1 MANWFWPNE
10 VASWIRRLAG
20 LLHATNAWRLQPLLA
35 GMLFAR
41 GRLTVSSWLRAGEL
55 SDDYQSY
62 YYFLGSLGRK
72 VKWLA
77 ALLLQSVLRVVNPGE
92 RLLFAIDDTPT
103 KRYGPHVEGAGIHH
117 NPTPGPAQQKYLY
130 GHVWV
135 TVSLLARHA
144 LWGTIGLPLLAYL
157 YVRRVDLGSIA
168 SYKVKFQTKLE
179 QAAALVEW
187 LTRCLHKAG
196 KQLWLVV
203 DGAYAKRPFLERALK
218 AGATVVSRL
227 RRDAAL
233 WSVPEV
239 VPTGQRKRGRPRKY
253 GAARISLAKR
263 AGQARGWQR
272 GTFTLYGQETP
283 VCYKTFLATY
293 KPVGGLIRVVIVRED
308 EREDEGAWRAY
319 FCTAANAT
327 VAEILEA
334 VADRSAIEQ
343 NYHDLKEV
351 HGAGQQQL
359 RNYWANVAA
368 WHLTMWLHTL
378 IELWAWPKPH
388 QDVVD
393 RSASPWDDAERR
405 PSHADRRN
413 ALRRSCLQE
422 EYQREAALAGFAR
435 KTRRLWAK
443 LLKLAA

>member
-1 MANWFWPNE
+1 MANSFLPTE
-10 VASWIRRLAG
+10 VASLITQLACV
-20 LLHATNAWRLQPLLA
+20 LHATNAWRLQPLLV

-72 VKWLA
+72 VKTVA
-77 ALLLQSVLRVVNPGE
+77 ALLLLAVLRVVNTGD

-103 KRYGPHVEGAGIHH
+103 KRCGPHVEGAGIHH
-117 NPTPGPAQQKYLY
+117 NPTPGPADQKYLY

-135 TVSLLARHA
+135 TLSLVVRHT

-157 YVRRVDLGSIA
+157 YVRQANLKSIP
-168 SYKVKFQTKLE
+168 SSSGVKFQTKLE
-179 QAAALVEW
+179 QAAALIEW
-187 LTRCLHKAG
+187 LA
-196 KQLWLVV
+196 LWLRNQGKRLWVV
-203 DGAYAKRPFLERALK
+203 ADGAYAKRPFLKRAMK
-218 AGATVVSRL
+218 TGATVVSRL

-233 WSVPEV
+233 RSVPEA
-239 VPTGQRKRGRPRKY
+239 VPANRRGRGRPRKY
-253 GAARISLAKR
+253 GEKRISLAKR
-263 AGQARGWQR
+263 AGHGRGWKWD
-272 GTFTLYGQETP
+272 TLTLYNKATL
-283 VCYKTFLATY
+283 VCYKTFQATY
-293 KPVGGLIRVVIVRED
+293 QPAGGLIRVVIVRED
-308 EREDEGAWRAY
+308 DGDWRGY
-319 FCTAANAT
+319 FCTDANASVT
-327 VAEILEA
+327 EVLEA

-359 RNYWANVAA
+359 RNYWANIAA

-378 IELWAWPKPH
+378 IEMWAWNRSHKEL
-388 QDVVD
+388 VD

-413 ALRRSCLQE
+413 ALRRSCLEQ
-422 EYQREAALAGFAR
+422 EYQREAAAAGFGR
-435 KTRRLWAK
+435 KTRNLWSR

>member
-1 MANWFWPNE
+1 MANWILPNE
-10 VASWIRRLAG
+10 VASWIASLG
-20 LLHATNAWRLQPLLA
+20 YLLHATNAWRLQPLLA

-41 GRLTVSSWLRAGEL
+41 GRLTVSSWLRAGQL
-55 SDDYQSY
+55 SDDYQDY

-77 ALLLQSVLRVVNPGE
+77 ALVLQAVLRVVNPGE
-92 RLLFAIDDTPT
+92 RFLFAIDDTPT

-117 NPTPGPAQQKYLY
+117 NPTPGPADHKYLY

-135 TVSLLARHA
+135 TVSLVVRHA

-157 YVRRVDLGSIA
+157 YVRHVNLASIPA
-168 SYKVKFQTKLE
+168 SYGVTFQTKLE

-187 LTRCLHKAG
+187 LA
-196 KQLWLVV
+196 LWLKNTGKRLWVVV
-203 DGAYAKRPFLERALK
+203 DGAYAKKPFLARAAQ

-233 WSVPEV
+233 WSVPEP
-239 VPTGQRKRGRPRKY
+239 VPAGQRRRGRPRTY
-253 GAARISLAKR
+253 GAERLSLAKR
-263 AGQARGWQR
+263 AGHPRGWQR
-272 GTFTLYGQETP
+272 GTFTLYGHETE

-293 KPVGGLIRVVIVRED
+293 KPASGLIRVVIVRD
-308 EREDEGAWRAY
+308 EGGAWRGY
-319 FCTAANAT
+319 LCTDANAT

-359 RNYWANVAA
+359 RNYWANLAA

-378 IELWAWPKPH
+378 IELWAWHKPH
-388 QDVVD
+388 KQLVN
-393 RSASPWDDAERR
+393 RSASPWDDADRR

-413 ALRRSCLQE
+413 ALRRSCLE
-422 EYQREAALAGFAR
+422 LEYQRTAASASFSA
-435 KTRRLWAK
+435 KSRRLWAR
-443 LLKLAA
+443 LLKLVA

>member
-1 MANWFWPNE
+1 MANWILPTE
-10 VASWIRRLAG
+10 LASSITHLAC

-41 GRLTVSSWLRAGEL
+41 GRLTVSSWLRGGEL

-77 ALLLQSVLRVVNPGE
+77 ALLLQAVLRVVHPGE

-135 TVSLLARHA
+135 TVSLVVRHA

-157 YVRRVDLGSIA
+157 YVRRVDIGSIA
-168 SYKVKFQTKLE
+168 SSSKVKFQTKLE

-187 LTRCLHKAG
+187 LATCLKNAG
-196 KQLWLVV
+196 KRLWLVV

-239 VPTGQRKRGRPRKY
+239 VPAGQRQRGRPRKY
-253 GAARISLAKR
+253 GAERISLAKR
-263 AGQARGWQR
+263 AGHARGWQR
-272 GTFTLYGQETP
+272 GTFTLYGQETL
-283 VCYKTFLATY
+283 VCHKTFLATY

-308 EREDEGAWRAY
+308 EGAWRAY
-319 FCTAANAT
+319 FCTDAT
-327 VAEILEA
+327 ASVAEILEA

-359 RNYWANVAA
+359 RNYWANIAA

-378 IELWAWPKPH
+378 IELWAWHKPH
-388 QDVVD
+388 KEVVD
-393 RSASPWDDAERR
+393 RSASPWDDADRR

-413 ALRRSCLQE
+413 ALRRSCLEE
-422 EYQREAALAGFAR
+422 EYQREAAAAGFGR
-435 KTRRLWAK
+435 KTRRLWAR

>member
-1 MANWFWPNE
+1 MANWILSTE
-10 VASWIRRLAG
+10 VSSWITHLAC
-20 LLHATNAWRLQPLLA
+20 LLHATNAWRLRPLLV

-55 SDDYQSY
+55 GDDYQSY

-72 VKWLA
+72 VKWCA

-92 RLLFAIDDTPT
+92 RILFAIDDTPT

-117 NPTPGPAQQKYLY
+117 NPTPGPADQKYLY

-135 TVSLLARHA
+135 TLSLVVRHA
-144 LWGTIGLPLLAYL
+144 LWGTIGLPLLAFL
-157 YVRRVDLGSIA
+157 YVRQVNLKSIPA
-168 SYKVKFQTKLE
+168 SSGVKFQTKLE

-187 LTRCLHKAG
+187 LA
-196 KQLWLVV
+196 LWLKNCGKRLWVVV
-203 DGAYAKRPFLERALK
+203 DGAYAKKPFLERATK

-233 WSVPEV
+233 WSVPEP
-239 VPTGQRKRGRPRKY
+239 VPAGQRRRGRPRKY
-253 GAARISLAKR
+253 GAERVSLAKR
-263 AGQARGWQR
+263 AGHARGWER
-272 GTFTLYGQETP
+272 GTFTLYSKETL

-293 KPVGGLIRVVIVRED
+293 KPARGLIRVVIVRED
-308 EREDEGAWRAY
+308 DGAWRGY
-319 FCTAANAT
+319 LCTDPSVT

-359 RNYWANVAA
+359 RNYWANIAA

-378 IELWAWPKPH
+378 IELWAWHKPH
-388 QDVVD
+388 QEVVD
-393 RSASPWDDAERR
+393 RSASPWDDADRR

-413 ALRRSCLQE
+413 ALRRSCLEQ
-422 EYQREAALAGFAR
+422 EYQREAAAAGFGP
-435 KTRRLWAK
+435 KTRRLWAR
-443 LLKLAA
+443 LLQLAA

>member
-1 MANWFWPNE
+1 MASWILPTE
-10 VASWIRRLAG
+10 VASWITQMTC
-20 LLHATNAWRLQPLLA
+20 LLHATNACRLQPLLV

-72 VKWLA
+72 VKSLA
-77 ALLLQSVLRVVNPGE
+77 LVVLRLVLHVVNPGE
-92 RLLFAIDDTPT
+92 RILFAIDDTPT

-117 NPTPGPAQQKYLY
+117 NPTPGPADQKYLY

-135 TVSLLARHA
+135 TLSLVVRRT

-157 YVRRVDLGSIA
+157 YVRQVNLKSIPSA
-168 SYKVKFQTKLE
+168 YKVKFQTKLE

-187 LTRCLHKAG
+187 LAIWLPKCG
-196 KQLWLVV
+196 KRLWVVV
-203 DGAYAKRPFLERALK
+203 DGGYTKKPFLERAVK
-218 AGATVVSRL
+218 AGATVVGRL

-233 WSVPEV
+233 CSVPES
-239 VPTGQRKRGRPRKY
+239 VPAGQRKRGRPRKY
-253 GAARISLAKR
+253 GAERLSLAKR
-263 AGQARGWQR
+263 AGHARGWEQ
-272 GTFTLYGQETP
+272 GTFTLYNQEKL

-293 KPVGGLIRVVIVRED
+293 RPASGLIRVVLVRED
-308 EREDEGAWRAY
+308 DGAWRAF
-319 FCTAANAT
+319 FCTDPNAT
-327 VAEILEA
+327 VTEILEA

-343 NYHDLKEV
+343 NYHDQKEV

-359 RNYWANVAA
+359 RNYWANIAA
-368 WHLTMWLHTL
+368 WHLTMWMYTL
-378 IELWAWPKPH
+378 IELWAWHKPH
-388 QDVVD
+388 KEVVD
-393 RSASPWDDAERR
+393 RSASPWDDADRR

-413 ALRRSCLQE
+413 ALRRSCLE
-422 EYQREAALAGFAR
+422 HEYQREAAAAGFGR
-435 KTRRLWAK
+435 KTRRLWIR